1 MKTYVIRVESYDDVI
16 SVGDKMA
23 WAQAQR
29 IVLILP
35 LKRSPRFTRLDWVR
49 LQHRAQSL
57 GALLAVVNRNPETAQ
72 LCREV
77 GIPVFRTVEAA
88 QKGRWRRRGTPF
100 PLSHAWLSAR
110 LQSVQRQRE
119 EARALLFAITPKPLS
134 LGWRVGVFLL
144 GVGAVLVLMALL
156 LPSAILE
163 IELPKREQQVEMYVR
178 LSPQTRVVQ
187 MSGVVPC
194 KEVDAE
200 VDSQVEEVASGVA
213 QWPVTYARVTL
224 IAQNLTDVSQFIPK
238 GSPFVA
244 MGTQPVRFEALEEV
258 VLPAGIGQSVS
269 IPVQAIQA
277 GSEGNVPAGA
287 TWEAEGSL
295 GLVVRLSNPAPALG
309 GTESTVTV
317 VSEMD
322 LQRAREQVLV
332 VQSHEASR
340 IMEEGLMADE
350 ILVASTVHLQEI
362 LEEHV
367 FPNVGQ
373 PANLFQVRV
382 KARYRGCVVRQN
394 DLEYLTRAM
403 LKMQIPGEY
412 RALGDEVRVERLD
425 EERAVTKTDSIGLRL
440 RGSWWLIPSLRTDE
454 IAHLLAG
461 KPVEETEEILNPLIK
476 GGKVTRIALTPAW
489 WGRFPFLP
497 WRIQIVLR

>member
-1 MKTYVIRVESYDDVI
+1 MKTYMIRVEPYDDVI

-29 IVLILP
+29 IILILP

-49 LQHRAQSL
+49 LQHHAQSL
-57 GALLAVVNRNPETAQ
+57 GALLAVVNRDPETAR

-88 QKGRWRRRGTPF
+88 QKGRWRRHRTSF
-100 PLSHAWLSAR
+100 LLSHAWLSAR
-110 LQSVQRQRE
+110 LQSVRRQRE
-119 EARALLFAITPKPLS
+119 EARALLLAITPKPLS
-134 LGWRVGVFLL
+134 VGRRVGFFLL

-200 VDSQVEEVASGVA
+200 VDSQVEETASGIA
-213 QWPVTYARVTL
+213 PWPATYARATL
-224 IAQNLTDVSQFIPK
+224 IAQNLTDVSHLIPK

-244 MGTQPVRFEALEEV
+244 IGTQPVRFEALEEV
-258 VLPAGIGQSVS
+258 VLPAGIGQSASV
-269 IPVQAIQA
+269 PVQAIQA
-277 GSEGNVPAGA
+277 GSGGNVPAGV
-287 TWEAEGSL
+287 TWEAEGAL
-295 GLVVRLSNPAPALG
+295 GLVIRLSNPTPALG

-322 LQRAREQVLV
+322 LQRARERVLI
-332 VQSHEASR
+332 VQPREAIR
-340 IMEEGLMADE
+340 IMEERLEADE
-350 ILVASTVHLQEI
+350 ILVASTVQLQEI

-373 PANLFQVRV
+373 PANRFQVRM

-394 DLEYLTRAM
+394 DLEDLTRAM
-403 LKMQIPGEY
+403 LRVQIPSEY
-412 RALGDEVRVERLD
+412 RALGDEVRVERL
-425 EERAVTKTDSIGLRL
+425 EERAIAKTDSVGLRL
-440 RGSWWLIPSLRTDE
+440 RGSWWLIPSIRTDD
-454 IAHLLAG
+454 ITQLLVG

-476 GGKVTRIALTPAW
+476 GGKVTQIALTPAW

-497 WRIQIVLR
+497 WRIQVVLR